1 MAASVA
7 SHIPLALSLL
17 HTVATQYPGLTKSQP
32 TTNVSTAPSA
42 PQPSTFSTALPR
54 SGGNGNGGSAVNGSV
69 PNGAGQGGPL
79 GTPPASSSGSA
90 LCEVIPNSLPT
101 MSLKPT
107 LKMILALSHE
117 AQIHGRQ

>member
-42 PQPSTFSTALPR
+42 PQPSTFYTAPPGP
-54 SGGNGNGGSAVNGSV
+54 GGNGNGGSVVNSTV

-79 GTPPASSSGSA
+79 STPPASLSGSST
-90 LCEVIPNSLPT
+90 CEVSPYSPFT
-101 MSLKPT
+101 KS
-107 LKMILALSHE
+107 
-117 AQIHGRQ
+117 